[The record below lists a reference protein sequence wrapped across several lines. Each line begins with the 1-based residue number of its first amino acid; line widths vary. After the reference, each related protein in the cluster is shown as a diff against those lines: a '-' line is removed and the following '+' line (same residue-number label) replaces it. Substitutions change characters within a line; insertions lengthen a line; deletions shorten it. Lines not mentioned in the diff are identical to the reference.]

1 MNAGLN
7 TSVKAIVFD
16 TDEILIDSAR
26 IWRRM
31 RAQCANARGLQW
43 TEIYLLA
50 LNKLGVLGD
59 EAVGIEKSANGMRA
73 LRAAGMW
80 VVAAPCPQ
88 YPLTADM
95 QAIAHRQIAR
105 MEHIDSQLIRDV
117 TIKTPYSCI

>member
-16 TDEILIDSAR
+16 LNGILIDSER
-26 IWRRM
+26 IWSRV
-31 RAQCANARGLQW
+31 RAQFANARGLHW

-50 LNKLGVLGD
+50 LNKLGVLGE
-59 EAVGIEKSANGMRA
+59 EAVGIENSANGMRTHQ
-73 LRAAGMW
+73 AAGMW

-95 QAIAHRQIAR
+95 QALAHRRIAS
-105 MEHIDSQLIRDV
+105 MEHIDSQLIGDM
-117 TIKTPYSCI
+117 TIKMPYSYI